1 MTHFANTQYILDYRV
16 HDIVALELSSSPEP
30 RTWFCNVGTST
41 DTGTS
46 ASILRDRSSRSSIL
60 TQVWHAEQQP
70 RHLEPVRNPQSLGGE
85 HTTGT
90 SGGELAASRHD
101 DRDVVDAGR
110 RGTSTAMTAHTSPQ
124 NTTQGVKKTTLEYRG
139 SAATQDMGGH
149 TILHVVSPRVHEGVA
164 ADTNDALPE
173 RVLHHRRRRNA
184 FKEGL
189 VSNFLSRRDIQ
200 QQSAEHDRD
209 GIVESVVLQ
218 QRRCWRRRAQ
228 TIATT

>member
-1 MTHFANTQYILDYRV
+1 MRNSNHAIRKRYATRNRLAVNTLPAPAAASLR
-16 HDIVALELSSSPEP
+16 P
-30 RTWFCNVGTST
+30 VGTT
-41 DTGTS
+41 IATS
-46 ASILRDRSSRSSIL
+46 LLLADG
-60 TQVWHAEQQP
+60 A
-70 RHLEPVRNPQSLGGE
+70 PVL
-85 HTTGT
+85 
-90 SGGELAASRHD
+90 
-101 DRDVVDAGR
+101 
-110 RGTSTAMTAHTSPQ
+110 HTSPQ

-200 QQSAEHDRD
+200 QQSTEHDRD
-209 GIVESVVLQ
+209 GIVERVVLQ